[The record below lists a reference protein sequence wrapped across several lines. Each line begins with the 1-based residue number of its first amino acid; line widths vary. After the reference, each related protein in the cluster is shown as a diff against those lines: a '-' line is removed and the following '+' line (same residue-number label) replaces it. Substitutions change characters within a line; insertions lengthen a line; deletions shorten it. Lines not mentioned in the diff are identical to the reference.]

1 MNDMAITK
9 IHPIKSTINLAI
21 RYITQGDK
29 TDEKILISTNNCEPF
44 TAHIRFNKT
53 RDYYQTKGTVLA
65 RHLIQSF
72 YPGEVT
78 QEKAHEIGQALCDK
92 ILNFDYE
99 YVLATHIDKGHIHNH
114 IIFNNVS
121 YKNGKC
127 YQSNKRTYHKIRD
140 VSDELCK
147 ENGLIVIDEFY
158 ESYKKRFKTK
168 GKSWYEYNQH
178 KQGKSWK
185 SKLAFDIDNA
195 IIKAK
200 DFEDFKS
207 IMTSKGYEIK
217 EGKHIAFKHK
227 DKERFTRCK
236 TIGEDY
242 VEDRIKERIKNE
254 KHQSIKTSERKFNT
268 VIDTENIKAKNS
280 KGYEIWARKHNL
292 KTMASSISR
301 LRKLGINTKEQLDNY
316 IKKQMEHR
324 QNLLDE
330 IKIHDKEIDKLS
342 HNMEDIN
349 TVNKYRKLYL
359 SYKKDPTN
367 PIFNEYK
374 KELKSYQKSLDNLQK
389 DYRQMPTTRDIL
401 VELEK
406 VQEKKNTLYKEC
418 SSVSDSSFELVN
430 IKNNYDKY
438 IKKDIS
444 LER

>member
-1 MNDMAITK
+1 MAITK

-99 YVLATHIDKGHIHNH
+99 YLLATHIDKGHIHNH

-147 ENGLIVIDEFY
+147 ENRLIVIDEFY

-207 IMTSKGYEIK
+207 IMISKGYEIK

-254 KHQSIKTSERKFNT
+254 KHQSIKTSERKLNT
-268 VIDTENIKAKNS
+268 VIDAENIKAKNS
-280 KGYEIWARKHNL
+280 KGYEIWAKKHNL

-301 LRKLGINTKEQLDNY
+301 LRKLGINTKEQLENY

-324 QNLLDE
+324 QNLLDK

-359 SYKKDPTN
+359 SYKNDPKNKDFKDYQPQLTA
-367 PIFNEYK
+367 YK
-374 KELKSYQKSLDNLQK
+374 KALENLKKEYETFPSSK
-389 DYRQMPTTRDIL
+389 DIL
-401 VELEK
+401 ERLE
-406 VQEKKNTLYKEC
+406 QIEEKKENIYKEY
-418 SSVSDSSFELVN
+418 SAINTQNSELN
-430 IKNNYDKY
+430 LIKNNYEKY
-438 IKKDIS
+438 INKNKD
-444 LER
+444 LDL